1 MSDRYVAKRVIN
13 LFLIVFLTLAGHLFL
28 ASLYDR
34 FWDELIIYLIIDL
47 IFSALFV
54 FVLERGRMSRLFG
67 GNRETVYAKIV
78 PGYFCAWA
86 ILIAGSFLPEFLR
99 PVLLIAI
106 LMTAVGTHEVS
117 LCAGIFLDV
126 ILCLTLGCSVEELVL
141 YCLLT
146 LFGCMLAEA
155 VAESRMRFWYV
166 AVVCA
171 VSTMLP
177 GLFYYMAYRE
187 VRMYLFLYGAA
198 EGLLTDVVLLV
209 FYQAIASGRDA
220 ELSDVTEDILEE
232 GYPVRRELKQFSKA
246 DYHHAER
253 VSSLAAK
260 CAALVEA
267 DEKLCAAAGFYYR
280 IGILEG
286 GSITE
291 NGVRIAQREC
301 FPEAV
306 IRIIS
311 EYNGERAL
319 PSSTESAIVHMVD
332 ELVKKLELFD
342 EKTMSSDWNQD
353 MVIYQT
359 LNDFSAK
366 GIYDKSGLGMNMFL
380 KIREYLVNEK
390 SLL

>member
-13 LFLIVFLTLAGHLFL
+13 LFLIVFITLAGHMFF

-34 FWDELIIYLIIDL
+34 FWDERIVYLIIDL
-47 IFSALFV
+47 IFSVLFL
-54 FVLERGRMSRLFG
+54 FVLERSRMSRLFG
-67 GNRETVYAKIV
+67 GNRETVYSRIV
-78 PGYFCAWA
+78 PGYLFAWLL
-86 ILIAGSFLPEFLR
+86 LIAGSFLPEFLR

-106 LMTAVGTHEVS
+106 LMTAVGTHEIS
-117 LCAGIFLDV
+117 LCTGIFLDV
-126 ILCLTLGCSVEELVL
+126 VLCLTLECSAQELVL

-146 LFGCMLAEA
+146 LAGCMLAEA
-155 VAESRMRFWYV
+155 IAESRTRFWYV
-166 AVVCA
+166 VAVCCLTTV
-171 VSTMLP
+171 LP
-177 GLFYYMAYRE
+177 GLFYYITYRE

-198 EGLLTDVVLLV
+198 EGLLIDVLLLV

-220 ELSDVTEDILEE
+220 ELSDAMEDILEDA
-232 GYPVRRELKQFSKA
+232 YPVKLELKQFSKA
-246 DYHHAER
+246 DYNHAAR

-267 DEKLCAAAGFYYR
+267 DEKICAAAGFYYR

-291 NGVRIAQREC
+291 NGVKIAQREC
-301 FPEAV
+301 FPESV

-311 EYNGERAL
+311 EYNGEHAL

-332 ELVKKLELFD
+332 GLIKKLELFD
-342 EKTMSSDWNQD
+342 ANTMSSDWNQD

-366 GIYDKSGLGMNMFL
+366 GIYDRSGLGMNMFL

-390 SLL
+390 ELL